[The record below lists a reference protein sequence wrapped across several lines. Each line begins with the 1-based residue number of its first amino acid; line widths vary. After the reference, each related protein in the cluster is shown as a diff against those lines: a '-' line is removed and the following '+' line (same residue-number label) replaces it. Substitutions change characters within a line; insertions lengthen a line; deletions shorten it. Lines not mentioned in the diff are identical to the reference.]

1 MISVALQRKLLFWK
15 PPSSGLKA
23 HMTDIT
29 GAAVPSKDGGY
40 VEKKKRRFK
49 GLIKENR
56 VKKWISDG

>member
-1 MISVALQRKLLFWK
+1 
-15 PPSSGLKA
+15 
-23 HMTDIT
+23 MTDIT